1 MAIAYKIRYKKLI
14 YNVNRESA
22 KISVLSSGRTFLHSL
37 KAEILACFITLFSNL
52 AQNPKQKAFKSLTHC
67 C

>member
-37 KAEILACFITLFSNL
+37 KAEILA
-52 AQNPKQKAFKSLTHC
+52 
-67 C
+67 

>member
-52 AQNPKQKAFKSLTHC
+52 A
-67 C
+67 

>member
-14 YNVNRESA
+14 NNVNRESA

-37 KAEILACFITLFSNL
+37 KAEILACFITLFFKFSSK
-52 AQNPKQKAFKSLTHC
+52 PKTESF
-67 C
+67 